1 MCKVT
6 EMVKRTAR
14 QESVVSAAADFG
26 VSATALARLVK
37 GGIGMTPVEKRA
49 VQASV
54 PSKKLKE
61 LRRAIG

>member
-6 EMVKRTAR
+6 EMVKRTAK
-14 QESVVSAAADFG
+14 QPAVATAAADFG
-26 VSATALARLVK
+26 VSASALARLVK
-37 GGIGMTPVEKRA
+37 GGIGMTPVEKRT

-61 LRRAIG
+61 LRRVIG